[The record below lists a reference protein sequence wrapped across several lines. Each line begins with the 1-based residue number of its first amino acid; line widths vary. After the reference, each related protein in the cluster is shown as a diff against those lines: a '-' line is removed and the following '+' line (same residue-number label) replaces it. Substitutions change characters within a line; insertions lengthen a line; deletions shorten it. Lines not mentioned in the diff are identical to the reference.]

1 MKNLSI
7 RVGGLHCFVL
17 WKQAESAHKSFDNSG
32 KDHFVIWTNVVFN
45 SDKMIRVGLFHCVVL
60 CCMGNFADFTKS
72 AAKWTHGVME
82 DISPFP
88 HFSYFGNFEI
98 CYVLCKSALN

>member
-1 MKNLSI
+1 MRAVMRCVNINFRTFGSS
-7 RVGGLHCFVL
+7 
-17 WKQAESAHKSFDNSG
+17 EPYS
-32 KDHFVIWTNVVFN
+32 IWTNVVFN
-45 SDKMIRVGLFHCVVL
+45 SDEMIRVGLFHCVVL
-60 CCMGNFADFTKS
+60 CCMGNFADFTKT
-72 AAKWTHGVME
+72 AAKLTHGVME